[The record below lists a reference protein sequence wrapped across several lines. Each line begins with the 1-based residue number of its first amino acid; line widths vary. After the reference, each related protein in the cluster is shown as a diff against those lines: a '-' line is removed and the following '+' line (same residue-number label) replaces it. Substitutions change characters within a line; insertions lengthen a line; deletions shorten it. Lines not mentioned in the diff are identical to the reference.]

1 MGLTRSRRE
10 IDVQV
15 WIILPLEL
23 QPSCV
28 QIKEDQL
35 AQALIKKQHYVGLIG
50 FSPLI
55 TKLESPYSITYL
67 NRKPIFK

>member
-15 WIILPLEL
+15 WIILPLQL
-23 QPSCV
+23 QPLCV
-28 QIKEDQL
+28 QIIEDQL
-35 AQALIKKQHYVGLIG
+35 AQALIKKQYYVELIG

-55 TKLESPYSITYL
+55 TKVDRP
-67 NRKPIFK
+67 